1 MVSNYKLWM
10 DRAISSLKLASV
22 KKEEG
27 IYYEDLCFQ
36 AQQAVEKALKALLIK
51 KGQEPERTHNL
62 IVLLQKV
69 MQFYRVPEDV
79 KDLIILNDYAV
90 QTRYPGDYTPID
102 EEEYREAIRIATK
115 TIEWARKLI

>member
-22 KKEEG
+22 KREPG

-51 KGQEPERTHNL
+51 KGKDPGKTHNL
-62 IVLLQKV
+62 IVLLQEV
-69 MQFYRVPEDV
+69 MQFYETPNEI
-79 KDLIILNDYAV
+79 KDLIILTDYAV
-90 QTRYPGDYTPID
+90 QTRYPGDYTPI
-102 EEEYREAIRIATK
+102 EEKEYLEAIIIATK
-115 TIEWARKLI
+115 TIEWARKVI

>member
-69 MQFYRVPEDV
+69 MQFYKVPEDV

>member
-1 MVSNYKLWM
+1 MVSNYKLWL

-22 KKEEG
+22 KKETG

-51 KGQEPERTHNL
+51 KGQEPARTHNL
-62 IVLLQKV
+62 VILLQQV
-69 MQFYRVPEDV
+69 MQFYKVPNEI

-90 QTRYPGDYTPID
+90 QTRYPGDYTPI
-102 EEEYREAIRIATK
+102 EKEEYLEAIKIATK
-115 TIEWARKLI
+115 TVEWVKKLI

>member
-22 KKEEG
+22 KKEPG

-62 IVLLQKV
+62 VVLLQKV
-69 MQFYRVPEDV
+69 MQFYKVPEDI

-90 QTRYPGDYTPID
+90 QTRYPGYYTPI
-102 EEEYREAIRIATK
+102 EEGEYFEAIGIAAK
-115 TIEWARKLI
+115 TIEWAKKLI

>member
-1 MVSNYKLWM
+1 VVSNYKLWM
-10 DRAISSLKLASV
+10 DRAISSLKLASI
-22 KKEEG
+22 KKETE

-51 KGQEPERTHNL
+51 KGQELEITHNL

-69 MQFYRVPEDV
+69 MQFYKVPDEI

-90 QTRYPGDYTPID
+90 QTRYPGDYTPI
-102 EEEYREAIRIATK
+102 EKKEYLEAIKIATK
-115 TIEWARKLI
+115 AVEWAKMLI